1 MGRSN
6 KNKSASSRKTHPTD
20 QELQKFTQWSL
31 DVGES
36 TARTFIQTL
45 TDVLPHARHR
55 TNMAQAVL
63 EADDPKL
70 MAVLKNTAELE
81 TLLTLNKDLL
91 ATIEQE
97 RADLA
102 EIMPWFETG
111 RFRRYNSDCASRILR
126 ALNDSSAKM
135 KETAPTLRTKL
146 FKDLEDLQREYDL
159 LPKSP

>member
-1 MGRSN
+1 
-6 KNKSASSRKTHPTD
+6 
-20 QELQKFTQWSL
+20 
-31 DVGES
+31 
-36 TARTFIQTL
+36 
-45 TDVLPHARHR
+45 
-55 TNMAQAVL
+55 MAQAVL
-63 EADDPKL
+63 EADDPEL

-81 TLLTLNKDLL
+81 TLPTLNKDLL

-102 EIMPWFETG
+102 EIMPGFETG
-111 RFRRYNSDCASRILR
+111 RFRRYNSDCSSRILR
-126 ALNDSSAKM
+126 ILNDSAAKM

>member
-111 RFRRYNSDCASRILR
+111 RFRRYNSD
-126 ALNDSSAKM
+126 DSSAKM